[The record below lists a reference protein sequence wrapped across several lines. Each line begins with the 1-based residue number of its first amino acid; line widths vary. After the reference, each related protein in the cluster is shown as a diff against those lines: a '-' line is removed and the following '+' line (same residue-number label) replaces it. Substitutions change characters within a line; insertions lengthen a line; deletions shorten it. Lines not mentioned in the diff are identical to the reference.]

1 MNKNLDHYLK
11 IYRNVI
17 DKDDCRTILNE
28 LENASFVTHAFYDA
42 VIDQNI
48 IHEHEPKVSVDN
60 IPSNESLMRL
70 IWNLLQQYV
79 TIDLKNDWYSDW
91 KGYTRPRFNKY
102 EINDR
107 MKNHC
112 DHIQSMFDGTRK
124 GIPTLSIIGSLNSD
138 YSGGEIVMFEDE
150 IINLNAGD
158 VMIFPS
164 NFLYPHKINPV
175 TTGVRYSFVSW
186 CY

>member
-11 IYRNVI
+11 IYKNAISVNECDVI
-17 DKDDCRTILNE
+17 VNQLQEVN
-28 LENASFVTHAFYDA
+28 FVTHAFYDA
-42 VIDQNI
+42 VDDKNI
-48 IHEHEPKVSVDN
+48 VHDYEPTVSVDN
-60 IPSNESLMRL
+60 IASNNMLMEL
-70 IWNLLQQYV
+70 IWNLLNQYIV
-79 TIDLKNDWYSDW
+79 TDLKSDW
-91 KGYTRPRFNKY
+91 FSGWQGYTTPRYNKY
-102 EINDR
+102 EVGNR

-112 DHIQSMFDGTRK
+112 DHIHSMFDGTRK
-124 GIPTLSIIGSLNSD
+124 GIPTLSIIGSLNNN

-150 IINLNAGD
+150 VINLNTGD

-175 TTGVRYSFVSW
+175 TAGVRYSFVSW

>member
-1 MNKNLDHYLK
+1 
-11 IYRNVI
+11 
-17 DKDDCRTILNE
+17 
-28 LENASFVTHAFYDA
+28 
-42 VIDQNI
+42 
-48 IHEHEPKVSVDN
+48 
-60 IPSNESLMRL
+60 
-70 IWNLLQQYV
+70 
-79 TIDLKNDWYSDW
+79 
-91 KGYTRPRFNKY
+91 
-102 EINDR
+102 
-107 MKNHC
+107 
-112 DHIQSMFDGTRK
+112 MFDGTRK